1 MMVTDG
7 AGNRDRL
14 RAELE
19 RDSETMGQWDSGSEL
34 QPGSESSEE
43 VRTLTDEGRFSGTV
57 HANVCCHC
65 RNSQVQQR
73 AFKRRPAAAPSPLAS
88 EDHDPPPD
96 SPPASRSTAK
106 WGPGPTSCRLGV
118 RVADIGGPT
127 TAAVQLAT
135 RKLSELERFEI

>member
-43 VRTLTDEGRFSGTV
+43 VRTLTDE
-57 HANVCCHC
+57 
-65 RNSQVQQR
+65 
-73 AFKRRPAAAPSPLAS
+73 AS
-88 EDHDPPPD
+88 
-96 SPPASRSTAK
+96 
-106 WGPGPTSCRLGV
+106 
-118 RVADIGGPT
+118 
-127 TAAVQLAT
+127 
-135 RKLSELERFEI
+135 